1 MSRIGKLPIPVP
13 DGVQVQIHGQNVTVK
28 GPKGTLKLATDPAV
42 QVQLED
48 RHILCRRSSDE
59 KAHKALHGLT
69 RSLLR
74 NMVDGVLKGF
84 ERRLDLVGVGYRASL
99 LGSKSLN
106 LALGYSHP
114 IVDGVLKGF
123 ERRLDL
129 VGVGYRASL
138 LGSKSLNLALGYS
151 HPIVYPIPEGITIEV
166 KDQTQVLVSGIDK
179 QLVGAVAAKIRSFR
193 PPEPYK
199 GKGVKYAE
207 ERIRRKAGKTGAK

>member
-13 DGVQVQIHGQNVTVK
+13 DGVQVQIQGQSVTVR
-28 GPKGTLKLATDPAV
+28 GPKGTLNLAAHPAV
-42 QVQLED
+42 QVQVEG
-48 RHILCRRSSDE
+48 RHILCRRSSEE
-59 KAHKALHGLT
+59 KFHKALHGLT

-74 NMVDGVLKGF
+74 NMVVGVVKGF

-99 LGSKSLN
+99 LGPKNLN

-114 IVDGVLKGF
+114 I
-123 ERRLDL
+123 
-129 VGVGYRASL
+129 
-138 LGSKSLNLALGYS
+138 
-151 HPIVYPIPEGITIEV
+151 IYPIPEGIKVEV
-166 KDQTQVLVSGIDK
+166 KDQTQVVVSGIDK

-207 ERIRRKAGKTGAK
+207 ERVRRKAGKTGAK